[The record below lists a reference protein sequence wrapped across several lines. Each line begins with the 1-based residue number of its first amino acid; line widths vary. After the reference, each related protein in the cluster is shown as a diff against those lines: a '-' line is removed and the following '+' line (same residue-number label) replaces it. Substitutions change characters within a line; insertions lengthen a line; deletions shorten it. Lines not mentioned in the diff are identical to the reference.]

1 MPILDH
7 EHPVFVYGSLKRGQ
21 PNHRYLIEAEFLG
34 RGRTEPQFALYCL
47 GPYPAMVRESAA
59 PIAVEGELYRTS
71 ARLLAELDR
80 FEACGD
86 LYERQLLPI
95 SRLDG
100 DPPCLAW
107 AYLYL
112 RPLAGATRWPM
123 PSWTAR

>member
-1 MPILDH
+1 MSLSDH
-7 EHPVFVYGSLKRGQ
+7 EHLVFAYGSLKRGQ
-21 PNHRYLIEAEFLG
+21 PNHRYLLEAEFLG
-34 RGRTEPQFALYCL
+34 RGRTEPLFALYCL

-59 PIAVEGELYRTS
+59 PIAVDGELYLIN
-71 ARLLAELDR
+71 AGLLAELDR

-95 SRLDG
+95 SGLDDG
-100 DPPCLAW
+100 PPCLAW

-112 RPLAGATRWPM
+112 RPLAGAGRWPT